1 MADLCKAS
9 VVYLASG
16 REHVL
21 EVEVAAG
28 SALADAVAASGLASR
43 VPGFDL
49 SVHSLGVWGKL
60 KAAGTLLCD
69 GDRVEVYRPL
79 MADPNIARQRR
90 VAKKRAAERK

>member
-1 MADLCKAS
+1 MAEVLRAS
-9 VVYLASG
+9 VVYLAAG

-21 EVEVAAG
+21 DVKVPAG
-28 SALADAVAASGLASR
+28 SSLADAVVAGGLASR

-49 SVHSLGVWGKL
+49 ALHSLGVWGKL
-60 KAAGTLLCD
+60 KAPGTHLCD

-79 MADPNIARQRR
+79 TADPNIARQRR

>member
-1 MADLCKAS
+1 MAELCHAS
-9 VVYLASG
+9 VVYLAAS

-21 EVEVAAG
+21 DVEVPAG
-28 SALADAVAASGLASR
+28 STLADAVAASGLAGR

-49 SVHSLGVWGKL
+49 AVHSLGVWGKL
-60 KAAGTLLCD
+60 KAAGTVLCD

-79 MADPNIARQRR
+79 TADPNIARQRR